1 MLKVKILKLKYI
13 FIIVVFIGL
22 ITGCKSKKRAVRN
35 TEQTKEEVI
44 VNPIETPG
52 KKKNVVVRKSMRKST
67 EDYIEK
73 YKDIAMEEMRI
84 FRIPSSITLAQGII
98 ESSSG
103 NSELT
108 KKSNNHFG
116 IKCHKGW
123 NGDKVY
129 HNDDKKGECF
139 RVYIDPLTSF
149 RDHSVFLVGRERY
162 SKLFKLKK
170 GDYVRWA
177 RGLSEAGYATDRRY
191 PAKLIALIEK
201 YDLDRFDKQVL
212 GKSYKKTYNYKPTN
226 HIVVKGDTL
235 YSISKRYGLTVDE
248 LKKMNGLNSNAID
261 IGQTL
266 ILMN

>member
-1 MLKVKILKLKYI
+1 MKLKYI
-13 FIIVVFIGL
+13 FIVIVFISL
-22 ITGCKSKKRAVRN
+22 FAGCKSKKRVVQKNEKAI
-35 TEQTKEEVI
+35 EEV
-44 VNPIETPG
+44 VLAPIKTS
-52 KKKNVVVRKSMRKST
+52 KKKKIVVKEKSIRIST
-67 EDYIEK
+67 EEYIIK
-73 YKDIAMEEMRI
+73 YKDAAMEEMRI
-84 FRIPSSITLAQGII
+84 FKIPSSITLAQGIL
-98 ESSSG
+98 ESTSG

-123 NGDKVY
+123 KGDKVY

-139 RVYIDPLTSF
+139 RVYKDPITSY

-162 SKLFKLKK
+162 SNLFKLKR

-177 RGLSEAGYATDRRY
+177 KGLSEAGYATDRRY

-201 YDLDRFDKQVL
+201 YELDKYDARVL
-212 GKSYKKTYNYKPTN
+212 GKSYKKSNKYKPGN
-226 HIVVKGDTL
+226 HIVEKGDTL
-235 YSISKRYGLTVDE
+235 YSISRKYGLTVDK